1 MRIERIQWD
10 VDAWEDYLYWQVEDK
25 QLMKKINQLIKDI
38 RRTPFEGI
46 GKPEP
51 LKGNLSG
58 LWSRRINSEHRL
70 VYLVADNSVVIFAC
84 KGHYED

>member
-1 MRIERIQWD
+1 MRLERVQWD

-25 QLMKKINQLIKDI
+25 QIMKKINQLVKDI

-70 VYLVADNSVVIFAC
+70 VYLVEDNSVIIFAC